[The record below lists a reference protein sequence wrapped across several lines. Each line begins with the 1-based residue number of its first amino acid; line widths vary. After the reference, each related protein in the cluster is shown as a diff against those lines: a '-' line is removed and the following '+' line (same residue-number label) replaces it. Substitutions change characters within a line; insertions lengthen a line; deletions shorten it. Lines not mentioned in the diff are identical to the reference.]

1 MIVVDDD
8 LYGDDDDIKDGK
20 DNDDENL
27 KIMAM
32 VIARYTI
39 FYQATIKY
47 NNDNKNRNIQSLT
60 SISTN
65 VSNAFSLSPF
75 FKAASTDETSVE
87 FISLSLLFAVNFIDD
102 NLLCNS
108 YEKIHDYNYIYIQIT
123 TSIIS

>member
-108 YEKIHDYNYIYIQIT
+108 YEKINKYNYIYI
-123 TSIIS
+123 